1 MENKID
7 VTEYDLLAPMK
18 HADRRNFTHV
28 HGAAYTDDA
37 GKSYIDLNEMCAV
50 LGQGN
55 QAYIQAVVE
64 ALNGVTTDKAGFS
77 PAKERLYHYI
87 IDTTHGDFEA
97 IHLTSSGSEAVEW
110 AIRLAKRI
118 TGRSEIVSFWNSIH
132 GRTYLSASISG
143 LPKRKEGYGPL
154 APGVI
159 SVPYPHCAACRD
171 KDRCANGV
179 FYCLERAKEQYKYG
193 TAHDG
198 AAIIAEPYLGV
209 NIAIPPKGYWSALA
223 QWAKSE
229 GMLFIMDE
237 IQSGMGRTGEMYCYQ
252 REHIVPDMLLLGK
265 ALGGGLHIN
274 ALLVKNKPDPQFLP
288 AVSGGVGDEA
298 VACAAACEVFRQ
310 LEGGLLAHIQK
321 VSAALEKGL
330 RRMSQSAKVLEVR
343 SLGLLAAIEFYNA
356 EDAGR
361 VAAILAEKGFY
372 VGRNEAVI
380 FIKPPYVITDQQIDF
395 FLIALDGALNAC

>member
-1 MENKID
+1 
-7 VTEYDLLAPMK
+7 
-18 HADRRNFTHV
+18 
-28 HGAAYTDDA
+28 
-37 GKSYIDLNEMCAV
+37 
-50 LGQGN
+50 
-55 QAYIQAVVE
+55 
-64 ALNGVTTDKAGFS
+64 
-77 PAKERLYHYI
+77 
-87 IDTTHGDFEA
+87 
-97 IHLTSSGSEAVEW
+97 
-110 AIRLAKRI
+110 
-118 TGRSEIVSFWNSIH
+118 
-132 GRTYLSASISG
+132 
-143 LPKRKEGYGPL
+143 
-154 APGVI
+154 
-159 SVPYPHCAACRD
+159 
-171 KDRCANGV
+171 
-179 FYCLERAKEQYKYG
+179 
-193 TAHDG
+193 
-198 AAIIAEPYLGV
+198 
-209 NIAIPPKGYWSALA
+209 
-223 QWAKSE
+223 
-229 GMLFIMDE
+229 MDE